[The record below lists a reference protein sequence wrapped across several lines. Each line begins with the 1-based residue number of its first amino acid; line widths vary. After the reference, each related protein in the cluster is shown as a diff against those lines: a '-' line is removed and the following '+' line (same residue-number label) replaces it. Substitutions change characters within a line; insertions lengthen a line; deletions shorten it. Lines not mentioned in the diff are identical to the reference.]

1 MANKVHNRAEI
12 VQPLSAILLC
22 VLISIIALL
31 NRFSVPSVARGWVG
45 SQYFVNYDKGF
56 VRRGF
61 PGQLLDISM
70 GSATYEK
77 IEIFGR
83 VMSVLAL
90 VAVVYVVWIL
100 VKEEN
105 IAETKLWIVL
115 IALFGPLSIGI
126 LIRDIGRYDTFGY
139 IYFGTLMLTAKI
151 IQKHPGFSY
160 LFIPIL
166 ISGLVIVTLT
176 QEYLLAFCVIPTL
189 IFMRNMLQYKYSLTN
204 LWKKLLIVLICS
216 VPVFI
221 AAIFSVT
228 QTPSSLQIAY
238 FHQRAGTSGKW
249 NAIQSLALDISGQR
263 NLVTPDLTRHTLT
276 NLLYLVLFL
285 FFSSLIMNYILT
297 SKLIKI
303 TVISLSVAS
312 GLLVTN
318 LGVDLRRPWSLAM
331 WATIAS
337 AALIQIH
344 SKQIQPLA
352 ESSREK
358 KTTSKSQTSRAWKF
372 QIALYLCIFCQA
384 IPNTPINVWGIT
396 YQLND
401 IRSFYHAI
409 IDFADPELL
418 GGR

>member
-1 MANKVHNRAEI
+1 MVNKVHHRAEI

-22 VLISIIALL
+22 ILISMIALF

-83 VMSVLAL
+83 VMSILAI
-90 VAVVYVVWIL
+90 VAVGYVVWIL
-100 VKEEN
+100 VKDQN
-105 IAETKLWIVL
+105 VSETRLWILL

-126 LIRDIGRYDTFGY
+126 LLRDIGRYDTFGY
-139 IYFGTLMLTAKI
+139 IYFGILVLTAKI
-151 IQKHPGFSY
+151 IQKYPSFSY
-160 LFIPIL
+160 LWAPIL
-166 ISGLVIVTLT
+166 IFGLVLVTLT
-176 QEYLLAFCVIPTL
+176 QEYLLAFCVIPTI
-189 IFMRNMLQYKYSLTN
+189 IFTKNILQSQYPRTN
-204 LWKKLLIVLICS
+204 LWKKLLFVLICTM
-216 VPVFI
+216 PIAI

-228 QTPSSLQIAY
+228 RTPSSLQIAY
-238 FHQRAGTSGKW
+238 FHERAGTSGKW

-263 NLVTPDLTRHTLT
+263 NLVTPDLTRHSLT
-276 NLLYLVLFL
+276 NLFYLALFL
-285 FFSSLIMNYILT
+285 FFSSLVMNYIST
-297 SKLIKI
+297 SKLTKI
-303 TVISLSVAS
+303 TVISLSVVS
-312 GLLVTN
+312 GLLVSN

-344 SKQIQPLA
+344 SKQIHPLA
-352 ESSREK
+352 ELNRG
-358 KTTSKSQTSRAWKF
+358 KTTPSRSQTSRIWRL

-401 IRSFYHAI
+401 IRSFYHSI